1 MSVSASSASASDG
14 SVVVVG
20 QGYVGLPLAV
30 AAAASGRRVV
40 GLDLNKSRVDQLNC
54 GTSPVGDVSDAELK
68 RELAA
73 GRYRATTEFATVVD
87 ADVVVLCV
95 PTPYHNDAPDLS
107 YIEGAAREVGQHL
120 TAGTLV
126 ILESTTYPG
135 TTEEV
140 LLPILEDASGLAGGV
155 DLQVAFSPERID
167 PGNPSYGLHN
177 TPKIVGGLTAEA
189 TERAA
194 AFYGGFV
201 EQVVRVSAPKAAEMA
216 KLLENTFRHINIA
229 LVNELAIL
237 CQDLDVDVW
246 EVIAAAA
253 SKPFGF
259 MPFYPGPGVGGHCIP
274 VDPMYLSWRVRQ
286 FGGAAKFIDLARDV
300 NAAMPLYVVTR
311 IQDLLNDRERSLK
324 GARILILGVAYKPNI
339 SDMRESPA
347 LPLIALLQRKG
358 AFVSFS
364 DAHVPVLRLDDGT
377 TLETQDPLV
386 AAEDADCVV
395 VVTAHADVD
404 HEAVADVA
412 PLVFDTRNVLA
423 SRERH
428 VHRL

>member
-1 MSVSASSASASDG
+1 LTERLP
-14 SVVVVG
+14 VVVVG
-20 QGYVGLPLAV
+20 QGYVGLPLAI
-30 AAAASGRRVV
+30 AAARAGHQVV
-40 GLDLNKSRVDQLNC
+40 GVDLDKSRVDMLNA
-54 GTSPVGDVSDAELK
+54 GSSPVGDVSDSELKAELS
-68 RELAA
+68 A
-73 GRYRATTEFATVVD
+73 GRYAASADFGAARN

-107 YIEGAAREVGQHL
+107 YIEGAAAEIGHYL
-120 TAGTLV
+120 TRGTLV

-140 LLPILEDASGLAGGV
+140 LLPILERASGLTGGA

-167 PGNPSYGLHN
+167 PGNPTYGLHN
-177 TPKIVGGLTAEA
+177 TPKIVGGLTDEA

-194 AFYGGFV
+194 VFYGGFV
-201 EQVVRVSAPKAAEMA
+201 EKVVTVSAPKTAEMA

-237 CQDLDVDVW
+237 CQDLGVDVW
-246 EVIAAAA
+246 EVIDAAA

-274 VDPMYLSWRVRQ
+274 VDPMYLSWRVKQ

-300 NAAMPLYVVTR
+300 NAGMPLYVVQR
-311 IQDLLNDRERSLK
+311 VQDLLNDRERSIK
-324 GARILILGVAYKPNI
+324 GSRILILGVAYKPNV

-347 LPLIALLQRKG
+347 LPLIDLLRRKG
-358 AFVSFS
+358 AIVEYA
-364 DAHVPVLRLDDGT
+364 DPYVPVLRLDDGSVLHPVDT
-377 TLETQDPLV
+377 KAAV
-386 AAEDADCVV
+386 AIADCVV
-395 VVTAHADVD
+395 VVTAHGDVD
-404 HEAVADVA
+404 HDSLAAQARV
-412 PLVFDTRNVLA
+412 VFDTRNVVG
-423 SRERH
+423 RGQPQ